1 MADLKPTS
9 TAALTEPMDQYA
21 GEDLTIPSFYM
32 ICSGD
37 LAIPPDFQHFVC
49 DHIPGMKGRVFDS
62 GHSPYL
68 SIPDQFVGFVDE
80 CAHVV
85 DGTT

>member
-9 TAALTEPMDQYA
+9 TAALTEPMSDYA

-32 ICSGD
+32 ICNGD
-37 LAIPPDFQHFVC
+37 QAIPPDFQHYVC
-49 DHIPGMKGRVFDS
+49 NHIPGMKGRVFDS

-68 SIPDQFVGFVDE
+68 SIPDRFVEFVNE
-80 CAHVV
+80 CVR
-85 DGTT
+85 DSD

>member
-1 MADLKPTS
+1 MADLQPTS
-9 TAALTEPMDQYA
+9 TAALTEPMDKYA

-32 ICSGD
+32 ICSRD
-37 LAIPPDFQHFVC
+37 QPIPPDFLRFVC
-49 DHIPGMKGRVFDS
+49 DHIPGMKGKIFDS

-80 CAHVV
+80 CVHVV
-85 DGTT
+85 E